1 MKKTLW
7 VRTIARTVEIFHEG
21 QRVASHVRT
30 SGNAQAYSR
39 GHAYVREPSPLSPE
53 PKRLTGPTRNDIEN
67 PLPAAS
73 SRGERILRNS

>member
-30 SGNAQAYSR
+30 AGNRKHTAVATHMSASHRRYLQN
-39 GHAYVREPSPLSPE
+39 
-53 PKRLTGPTRNDIEN
+53 RNV
-67 PLPAAS
+67 
-73 SRGERILRNS
+73 